1 MREACCVK
9 RVAVAVQVNIQNEPK
24 TALGFVIAS
33 EAKQSPRCSG
43 SQRWRLLRHGVYPEP
58 ACPEPRRRVEG
69 FLAMTPSEC
78 LRVACGLFQT
88 AGLPLSIRGRRG
100 QLKEAAQA
108 EASPIRAGDSRKGQ
122 DEENDQDDHPT
133 AAARAGTTAPEAE
146 ALLQPIEGS
155 G

>member
-1 MREACCVK
+1 MSLRLPLDLSLRAK
-9 RVAVAVQVNIQNEPK
+9 RSNLQDAVGVNGGDCFVTEFILSVA
-24 TALGFVIAS
+24 
-33 EAKQSPRCSG
+33 
-43 SQRWRLLRHGVYPEP
+43 
-58 ACPEPRRRVEG
+58 EG